1 MYKNEK
7 KNGKEKKMKNEKIE
21 KELKGKIGQSRE
33 RQEEVEQDRN
43 ILQKWRKSLERKRE
57 KKGEKDEKKDEV
69 LKKEGNN

>member
-1 MYKNEK
+1 MVK
-7 KNGKEKKMKNEKIE
+7 KIKMKNEKIE

-57 KKGEKDEKKDEV
+57 KKGEKDEKRMKY
-69 LKKEGNN
+69 

>member
-33 RQEEVEQDRN
+33 RKEEVEQDRN
-43 ILQKWRKSLERKRE
+43 ILQK
-57 KKGEKDEKKDEV
+57 
-69 LKKEGNN
+69 

>member
-43 ILQKWRKSLERKRE
+43 ILQKGRKSLEHERKERG
-57 KKGEKDEKKDEV
+57 KR
-69 LKKEGNN
+69 

>member
-1 MYKNEK
+1 MVK
-7 KNGKEKKMKNEKIE
+7 KIKMKNEKIE

>member
-43 ILQKWRKSLERKRE
+43 ILQ
-57 KKGEKDEKKDEV
+57 
-69 LKKEGNN
+69 N